1 MLMSQVRIA
10 TIGFVAVMFGV
21 VQILCACTAQAAPA
35 SPQAVTMQAASG
47 DSHGNHDMAMHGHSS
62 KNTEKNQGH
71 HHDGGDCA
79 HCSGD
84 LALAS
89 SSDGASALKTVAA
102 SSDLK
107 TFLSSVAAPIT
118 PANLAPSAL
127 DGLRWL
133 DPPRPTLTSQKVLL
147 LI

>member
-1 MLMSQVRIA
+1 MLMPQIRIA

-21 VQILCACTAQAAPA
+21 VQILCACTAQAAPE
-35 SPQAVTMQAASG
+35 SPQAVTMQTAS
-47 DSHGNHDMAMHGHSS
+47 DDAHGNHDMAMQGHSS
-62 KNTEKNQGH
+62 ESTGQNQGH

-89 SSDGASALKTVAA
+89 SFDGASALKTVADA
-102 SSDLK
+102 SDLK
-107 TFLSSVAAPIT
+107 TLLSSIAAPVT

-133 DPPRPTLTSQKVLL
+133 DPPRPTLISHKVLL